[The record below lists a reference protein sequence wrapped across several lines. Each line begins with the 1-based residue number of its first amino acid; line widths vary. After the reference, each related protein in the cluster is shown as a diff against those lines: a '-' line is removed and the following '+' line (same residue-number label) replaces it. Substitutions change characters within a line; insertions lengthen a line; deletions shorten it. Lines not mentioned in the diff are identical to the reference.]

1 MHTYSAQLSKRLKS
15 KMRKISDTTTPP
27 TDEQFEETSTKITKR
42 VTFHSTS
49 HLSPCPE
56 DHLRCVDGLCI
67 TLDQIC
73 DKVGIHIVLEIFF

>member
-1 MHTYSAQLSKRLKS
+1 MSKRFRS
-15 KMRKISDTTTPP
+15 TMRKLTETTTPKD
-27 TDEQFEETSTKITKR
+27 TEETSTKTTKR

-56 DHLRCVDGLCI
+56 DHLRCIDGLCI

-73 DKVGIHIVLEIFF
+73 DKVNYF